1 MSLAGCQARAGL
13 PRAAG
18 HAVAVHVE
26 QVGKGH
32 SAGASTSTASGAAL
46 DAVSATLPLI
56 AACSRF
62 STQAAVFAS
71 RTAPSWWQHALVY
84 CASTNAALTRA
95 LPFELRSSALLP
107 VG

>member
-32 SAGASTSTASGAAL
+32 SAGAST
-46 DAVSATLPLI
+46 
-56 AACSRF
+56 
-62 STQAAVFAS
+62 
-71 RTAPSWWQHALVY
+71 
-84 CASTNAALTRA
+84 
-95 LPFELRSSALLP
+95 
-107 VG
+107 